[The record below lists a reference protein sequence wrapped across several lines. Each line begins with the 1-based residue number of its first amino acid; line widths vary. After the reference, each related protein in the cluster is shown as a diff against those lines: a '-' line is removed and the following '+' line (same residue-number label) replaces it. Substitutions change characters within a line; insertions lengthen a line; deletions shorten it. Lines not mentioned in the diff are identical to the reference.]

1 MSDSNST
8 PEELRN
14 ERDKENRERVICNQE
29 RVDFTKARAT
39 DFNQNKYIVMPG
51 PVDIREEVRIQA
63 QKDTHMDVIREYMRT
78 NCDKDGNMKGSENMT
93 KSELEGRRQVRE
105 GIASKGWMLYQT
117 DKSGKLCLDTVSNFE
132 ECMAGHV
139 LKDPIVTPEMVKKGE
154 K

>member
-39 DFNQNKYIVMPG
+39 DFNQNKDIVMPG
-51 PVDIREEVRIQA
+51 PVDIREEVKIQA
-63 QKDTHMDVIREYMRT
+63 QKDIHMDVVREYMKT
-78 NCDKDGNMKGSENMT
+78 NCDKDGNMRRSENMT
-93 KSELEGRRQVRE
+93 KSEIEGRRQIRE

-117 DKSGKLCLDTVSNFE
+117 SN
-132 ECMAGHV
+132 
-139 LKDPIVTPEMVKKGE
+139 
-154 K
+154 